1 MAREKTLTMF
11 KPDAVRKSCYG
22 DMLQSLLDEGFK
34 VRAMRMT
41 RLSRAQAE
49 AFYEVHRERP
59 FFGELVEFMTSGPI
73 VAVALER
80 EDAVNHLRAVMGPT
94 NSTEAPGNTIRG
106 RFGTDI
112 QMNAI
117 HGSDSR
123 ENAFRE
129 ISFFFPEVDLVAT
142 GGAATEP
149 GGDGEPAS
157 PQPSIKGRPPRLSER

>member
-1 MAREKTLTMF
+1 MF
-11 KPDAVRKSCYG
+11 KPDAVRKSCWG
-22 DMLQSLLDEGFK
+22 DMLQRLLDEGFK

-41 RLSRAQAE
+41 RLSRTQAE

-80 EDAVNHLRAVMGPT
+80 ENAVNHLRAVMGPT

-123 ENAFRE
+123 ENALRE
-129 ISFFFPEVDLVAT
+129 IAFFFPEVDLVAT
-142 GGAATEP
+142 ANAP
-149 GGDGEPAS
+149 GEAGLSADSAVEMPA
-157 PQPSIKGRPPRLSER
+157 SIKGRPPRLSER

>member
-1 MAREKTLTMF
+1 MEKTLTMF
-11 KPDAVRKSCYG
+11 KPDAVRKGCYG
-22 DMLQSLLDEGFK
+22 DMLQRILDEGFQ

-41 RLSRAQAE
+41 RLSHTQAE

-73 VAVALER
+73 VTACLER
-80 EDAVNHLRAVMGPT
+80 ENAVTHLRNVMGPT
-94 NSTEAPGNTIRG
+94 NSAEAPKETIRG
-106 RFGTDI
+106 KFGTDI

-123 ENAFRE
+123 ENASRE

-142 GGAATEP
+142 ADAPGEP
-149 GGDGEPAS
+149 GLSADSAMEMPA
-157 PQPSIKGRPPRLSER
+157 SIKGRPPRLSER